1 MKGGFMQIIKADIV
15 KLWNQGHWVCV
26 TTNGFVK
33 RNGCAVMGRGNA
45 LAMAQV
51 VPQLPELLGMHIS
64 RKGNHVGVIYDRI
77 IAFPVKP
84 SQGDYSMVLDRVRD
98 LYRPGQ
104 IIPGFHCKASLEL
117 IKRSAEELVQLKK
130 AGDIPIIYLPVPGVG
145 NGELDFESVKP
156 ILEFLSSHGIVI
168 VKK

>member
-1 MKGGFMQIIKADIV
+1 MQIIKADIV
-15 KLWNQGHWVCV
+15 KLWQQGHWVCV

-33 RNGCAVMGRGNA
+33 KNGHAVMGRGNA
-45 LAMAQV
+45 LAMAQT
-51 VPQLPELLGMHIS
+51 VPQLPELLGIHIS
-64 RKGNHVGVIYDRI
+64 RNGNHVGVIYDRI
-77 IAFPVKP
+77 VAFPVKP

-117 IKRSAEELVQLKK
+117 IKRSAEELVQLTK
-130 AGDIPIIYLPVPGVG
+130 DLNIPRIFLPVPGVG
-145 NGELDFESVKP
+145 NGELNFESVKP
-156 ILEFLSSHGIVI
+156 ILEYLSSQGIVI